1 MDSLIQRELND
12 ALESL
17 ARDSKDEAAWLS
29 LYRILRPYVLTI
41 CARWLGRSDGLAE
54 DACQEVFMKLLRFA
68 PLDKLAGSGNL
79 YAYVRMIC
87 RSVSSDILRRNKD
100 FEALDEGTVAS
111 PPGRREDSSDAQLL
125 LDQLRGG
132 LSSDEAKL
140 LKMLLLGYTIDEI
153 AGRYGLKYSAA
164 GVRIHRL
171 REKLYSLSGES
182 RKPM

>member
-1 MDSLIQRELND
+1 
-12 ALESL
+12 
-17 ARDSKDEAAWLS
+17 
-29 LYRILRPYVLTI
+29 
-41 CARWLGRSDGLAE
+41 
-54 DACQEVFMKLLRFA
+54 
-68 PLDKLAGSGNL
+68 
-79 YAYVRMIC
+79 
-87 RSVSSDILRRNKD
+87 LRRNKD